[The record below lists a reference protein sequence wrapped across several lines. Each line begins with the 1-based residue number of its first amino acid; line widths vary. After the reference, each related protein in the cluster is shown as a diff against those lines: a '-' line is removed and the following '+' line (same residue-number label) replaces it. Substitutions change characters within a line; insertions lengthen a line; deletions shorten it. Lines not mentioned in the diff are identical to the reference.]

1 LFEIL
6 LSVTQVIQ
14 ATRQNLDSI
23 AMAVRGKLIEI
34 QARRQG
40 AITMRQQQQQQRG
53 AGTAASS

>member
-1 LFEIL
+1 LFLIL

-40 AITMRQQQQQQRG
+40 AMAMRQQQQQRG